1 MKSLYKMA
9 IAVVAVIVAK
19 PHILVLTV
27 EAIVNSAAVKPEIE
41 KFVSETL
48 KMDFKIE
55 GRNDIR
61 FLPMVSLEA
70 NYLAVGINIG
80 F

>member
-1 MKSLYKMA
+1 MKSLSKMA

-27 EAIVNSAAVKPEIE
+27 EAIVNSAAVKPGIE

-48 KMDFKIE
+48 KMDLLLNTSTAKTGVIFDRGALI
-55 GRNDIR
+55 
-61 FLPMVSLEA
+61 S
-70 NYLAVGINIG
+70 
-80 F
+80 